1 MLRNCSRQQRR
12 LKNCMSMN
20 KNRIWEQP
28 ISGYDSEYKSGQYL
42 YHKQYVNVFC
52 DTFFEFFVFT
62 EVHSDGL
69 KLNCLRKALAKRLA
83 YLTLSIE
90 QQQCKK

>member
-1 MLRNCSRQQRR
+1 MA
-12 LKNCMSMN
+12 
-20 KNRIWEQP
+20 P
-28 ISGYDSEYKSGQYL
+28 TVEYKSGQYL
-42 YHKQYVNVFC
+42 YHKKQYVNVFVIH
-52 DTFFEFFVFT
+52 FFEFFVFT

>member
-1 MLRNCSRQQRR
+1 MFFV
-12 LKNCMSMN
+12 
-20 KNRIWEQP
+20 I
-28 ISGYDSEYKSGQYL
+28 
-42 YHKQYVNVFC
+42 H
-52 DTFFEFFVFT
+52 FFEFFVFT
-62 EVHSDGL
+62 EVHSDGF